1 MSGDENQPSENTGG
15 LGVNQDVAQ
24 VKNNPSNLPRLLII
38 LGIAET
44 GYFILKLIIYAVSIP
59 QLVKLFRDANVE
71 IPSNPYMGIYLV
83 IGLIFLTIGQIAY
96 GFSLNS
102 IQRTHGV
109 IPIKHRTKIRLHLS
123 GDVVS
128 HLQV

>member
-1 MSGDENQPSENTGG
+1 MDANENQVSENAINSSITPGIT
-15 LGVNQDVAQ
+15 QA
-24 VKNNPSNLPRLLII
+24 KNNSSRLPRILII
-38 LGIAET
+38 LGVLET
-44 GYFILKLIIYAVSIP
+44 GYFLSKLIIYVVSIP
-59 QLVKLFRDANVE
+59 QMVKLFRDANVE